1 MNDEIKARLSHALE
15 HAERRGSALESH
27 VSVLK
32 SDVRALLAD
41 GGKGEAVCD
50 RIVCWHNRRC
60 VNDDAA
66 TMRNC
71 PHRTAPQAEY
81 APREAQP
88 WRAENV
94 GAIYDGTF
102 DTTCAHCGGSGCF
115 ACLKSA
121 APTPERADA
130 EKDAALTDEQIEHE
144 IEISGGYW
152 VDGEFRI
159 DCKDLMT
166 LCRAILA
173 ENKETQP

>member
-32 SDVRALLAD
+32 ADVRALLAECAPR
-41 GGKGEAVCD
+41 EAVCD

-60 VNDDAA
+60 
-66 TMRNC
+66 
-71 PHRTAPQAEY
+71 
-81 APREAQP
+81 
-88 WRAENV
+88 
-94 GAIYDGTF
+94 AIYDGTF
-102 DTTCAHCGGSGCF
+102 DTTCAHCGGNGCF

-173 ENKETQP
+173 ENKGTQP